1 MSTILNI
8 ETSSHI
14 CSVAVSRDGMVEY
27 QLEDMEGMKHAE
39 RLAPFVEKCM
49 QEMSRREMKLDAV
62 AVSMGPGS
70 YTGLRIGLSTAK
82 GLCMG
87 LSVPLI
93 GVDTLQLLAVKAMFR
108 SMDWQGD
115 EILVPMVDARRM
127 EVYTAA
133 YDFALNELLPPQPMI
148 LDGGSYAELVA
159 SGKAYFMGDATAKA
173 KTVITSPRAHWI
185 DGIEAHARDMV
196 ALSEKAMRESRFIDP
211 AYSVPYYRKEYQTT
225 TPRNKVLEK

>member
-8 ETSSHI
+8 ETSSRI
-14 CSVAVSRDGMVEY
+14 CSVAISRDGMVEY

-49 QEMSRREMKLDAV
+49 QETSRREMKLDAV

-82 GLCMG
+82 GLCLG

-115 EILVPMVDARRM
+115 EVLVPMVDARRM

-133 YDFALNELLPPQPMI
+133 YDFALRELLPPQPMI
-148 LDGGSYAELVA
+148 LDGDSYSELIA
-159 SGKAYFMGDATAKA
+159 GGKAYFMGDATVKA
-173 KTVITSPRAHWI
+173 KTVITSPKAHWI

-196 ALSEKAMRESRFIDP
+196 ALSEKAFRESRFIDL

-225 TPRNKVLEK
+225 TPRNKVLGK

>member
-8 ETSSHI
+8 ETSSRI

-133 YDFALNELLPPQPMI
+133 YDFALKELLPPQPMI
-148 LDGGSYAELVA
+148 LDGGSYAELIA

-173 KTVITSPRAHWI
+173 KAVITSPGAHWI

-225 TPRNKVLEK
+225 TPRNRVLGK